1 MDDSPNLDSA
11 ADDPLVR
18 GRRAPGQV
26 VRCGWCG
33 EAVAIPPRGRVPKW
47 CTSTCRHRAWE
58 QRRAADS
65 GIVAVEVVQQVVE
78 VKATRSQERRTAQEW
93 AKLLTELSDRLDRR
107 RIYDRD
113 LPGLDDSV
121 LALVQA
127 FNCRT
132 AKRPP

>member
-1 MDDSPNLDSA
+1 
-11 ADDPLVR
+11 
-18 GRRAPGQV
+18 
-26 VRCGWCG
+26 
-33 EAVAIPPRGRVPKW
+33 VPKW